1 MALEKEK
8 KKMIWKKSNQ
18 KVHIPKLY
26 YMGAEGETHAQT
38 QSFTELLLI
47 FMVVGPR
54 IKRDESSS
62 PVTS

>member
-1 MALEKEK
+1 
-8 KKMIWKKSNQ
+8 MIWKKSNQ

-26 YMGAEGETHAQT
+26 YMGAEGQIHAQ
-38 QSFTELLLI
+38 SFIELLLI